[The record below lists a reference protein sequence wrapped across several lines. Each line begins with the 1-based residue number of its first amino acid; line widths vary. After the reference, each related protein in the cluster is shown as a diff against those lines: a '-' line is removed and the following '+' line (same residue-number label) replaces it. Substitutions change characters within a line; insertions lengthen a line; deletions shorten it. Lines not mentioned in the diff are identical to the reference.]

1 MMKTSL
7 PGFAASLLITTFLA
21 TSIPGRAQAPSPA
34 QSPPPS
40 MPMTG
45 HAPEDRPKTPLAE
58 QMSGIAKDF
67 RSMRKVVNDP
77 AQKDVALQLARDME
91 NRATK
96 AKEFDPI
103 KTKDIPAADRDQFLV
118 DYRKQIDGLI
128 ADFQKLEAA
137 VQDGKTSDASALLD
151 KLQADKREGHK
162 KFNAEDH

>member
-1 MMKTSL
+1 MKTSL

-34 QSPPPS
+34 QSPPPPA
-40 MPMTG
+40 MPMAG
-45 HAPEDRPKTPLAE
+45 RASDDRPKTPLAE

-137 VQDGKTSDASALLD
+137 VQNGITSDASALLD
-151 KLQADKREGHK
+151 TIQADKREGHK
-162 KFNAEDH
+162 KFIAE